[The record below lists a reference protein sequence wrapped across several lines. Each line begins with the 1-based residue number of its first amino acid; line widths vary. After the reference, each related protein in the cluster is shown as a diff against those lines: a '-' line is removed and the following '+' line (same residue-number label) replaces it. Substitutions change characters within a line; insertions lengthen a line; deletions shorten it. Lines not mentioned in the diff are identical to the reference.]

1 MEPVSTSPVATESG
15 AERDERY
22 EPEQDFDALERGFSP
37 THMVWGL
44 AGLVC
49 FGLGAIGAVVPL
61 LPTTPFLLL
70 AAFCFARSSR
80 RLDAWFKGTA
90 LYKKVLADYVSKRAM
105 TIKAK
110 LTVMVPVTLVMAV
123 GFAFMGSVPV
133 GRVILAVVWAAHVV
147 YFGFIVKTE
156 KPA

>member
-15 AERDERY
+15 AERDEWY

-80 RLDAWFKGTA
+80 RLDAWFKGDGA
-90 LYKKVLADYVSKRAM
+90 L
-105 TIKAK
+105 
-110 LTVMVPVTLVMAV
+110 
-123 GFAFMGSVPV
+123 
-133 GRVILAVVWAAHVV
+133 
-147 YFGFIVKTE
+147 
-156 KPA
+156 

>member
-1 MEPVSTSPVATESG
+1 MEPNPASPVIAESG
-15 AERDERY
+15 AEHDERC
-22 EPEQDFDALERGFSP
+22 EPEQDFDALERDFSP
-37 THMVWGL
+37 THMAWGL
-44 AGLVC
+44 AGLAC

-80 RLDAWFKGTA
+80 RLDTWFKGTS

-105 TIKAK
+105 TTKVK

-133 GRVILAVVWAAHVV
+133 GRAILAVVWAAHVI